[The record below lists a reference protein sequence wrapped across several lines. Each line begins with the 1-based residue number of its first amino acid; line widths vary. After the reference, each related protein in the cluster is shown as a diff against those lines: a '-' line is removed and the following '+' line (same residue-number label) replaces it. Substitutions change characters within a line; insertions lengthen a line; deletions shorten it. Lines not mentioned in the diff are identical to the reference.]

1 MNKLKKIIVFIFIIT
16 SILIVGILLILKNN
30 KNTNEN
36 IIVDDVGEPEGIEED
51 EDNTNIVKELDNRMD
66 YFIVKNVF
74 ENTLNYINYLDY
86 DLSQGKLEFTSESEE
101 KQFLN
106 KYKNEGINMLKNIM
120 PKEYINS
127 FGMDD
132 NNIYNNLVKYAN
144 KDIMISNVY
153 DTNSNSNIKIFFVY
167 ATVLDTNEDFNI
179 IVLIDYNNSTF
190 NILLENYIEK
200 EKIDKSKIIGMS
212 FKLGLNEITQKD
224 SIESNEYNTYEI
236 PSVSNEM
243 YAQELIEN
251 YKHYL
256 LDFTQKAY
264 DLLDDEYK
272 AKKFNGIDKFKNY
285 INNKN
290 SNIEDMELS
299 KYKVNTY
306 NDYTEYIC
314 IDQFGNYIIF
324 KETAVMN
331 YSVILDTYT
340 VDLPEVVERYNNSD
354 EKEKVGMNITKIF
367 DALNDK
373 DYEYVYNKLNDTF
386 KKNNF
391 DQLTLFE
398 NFVND
403 NLFNKNKV
411 ESGDFSEEG
420 SAYVY
425 KLNIKNPD
433 DDSEGTKKMTVVM
446 KLLEGTDFVMSFSLE

>member
-101 KQFLN
+101 KQFLS
-106 KYKNEGINMLKNIM
+106 KYKNEGINMLKNVM

-285 INNKN
+285 INNFYAN
-290 SNIEDMELS
+290 
-299 KYKVNTY
+299 
-306 NDYTEYIC
+306 
-314 IDQFGNYIIF
+314 IIF
-324 KETAVMN
+324 
-331 YSVILDTYT
+331 
-340 VDLPEVVERYNNSD
+340 
-354 EKEKVGMNITKIF
+354 
-367 DALNDK
+367 
-373 DYEYVYNKLNDTF
+373 
-386 KKNNF
+386 
-391 DQLTLFE
+391 
-398 NFVND
+398 
-403 NLFNKNKV
+403 
-411 ESGDFSEEG
+411 
-420 SAYVY
+420 
-425 KLNIKNPD
+425 
-433 DDSEGTKKMTVVM
+433 
-446 KLLEGTDFVMSFSLE
+446 

>member
-101 KQFLN
+101 KQFLS
-106 KYKNEGINMLKNIM
+106 KYKNEGINMLKNVM

-200 EKIDKSKIIGMS
+200 EKIDKSKIVGMS

-324 KETAVMN
+324 KENAVMN
-331 YSVILDTYT
+331 YSVVLDTYT
-340 VDLPEVVERYNNSD
+340 IDLPEVVEKYNNSN
-354 EKEKVGMNITKIF
+354 EKEKVGMNITKIV

-373 DYEYVYNKLNDTF
+373 DYEYVYSKLNDTF

-391 DQLTLFE
+391 DQLAVFE
-398 NFVND
+398 NYIKV

-411 ESGDFSEEG
+411 ESGEFSVEG
-420 SAYVY
+420 STYVY
-425 KLNIKNPD
+425 KLSIKNSD
-433 DDSEGTKKMTVVM
+433 EDSDETKDMTVVM
-446 KLLEGTDFVMSFSLE
+446 KLLEGTDFVMSFSIE

>member
-16 SILIVGILLILKNN
+16 SILSVGILLILKNN

-51 EDNTNIVKELDNRMD
+51 EDNANIVKELDNRMD
-66 YFIVKNVF
+66 YFTVKNVF

-200 EKIDKSKIIGMS
+200 EKIDKSKIVGMS

-324 KETAVMN
+324 KENAVMN
-331 YSVILDTYT
+331 YSVVLDTYT
-340 VDLPEVVERYNNSD
+340 IDLPEVVEKYNNSN
-354 EKEKVGMNITKIF
+354 EKEKVGMNITKIV

-373 DYEYVYNKLNDTF
+373 DYEYVYSKLNDTF

-391 DQLTLFE
+391 DQLAVFE
-398 NFVND
+398 NYIKV

-411 ESGDFSEEG
+411 ESGEFSVEG
-420 SAYVY
+420 STYVY
-425 KLNIKNPD
+425 KLSIKNSD
-433 DDSEGTKKMTVVM
+433 EDSDETKDMTVVM
-446 KLLEGTDFVMSFSLE
+446 KLLEGTDFVMSFSIE